1 MEGTCL
7 TPKLWAETPKAPEK
21 SEKYEKRV
29 ERKYISFR
37 AYRRDDLV
45 NFGRVAIEKKVS
57 RTDLFLNDRVIPFKV
72 PAQHY
77 AYNAESISNSD
88 STTSTALDLDL
99 LENYLN

>member
-37 AYRRDDLV
+37 AYRRGDLV
-45 NFGRVAIEKKVS
+45 NFGRVAIEKKGVP
-57 RTDLFLNDRVIPFKV
+57 DGPFFKRPRDTV
-72 PAQHY
+72 
-77 AYNAESISNSD
+77 
-88 STTSTALDLDL
+88 
-99 LENYLN
+99 